1 MLQPGETVGLD
12 GTSPLRLKIGNA
24 SATRVTYK
32 GEGVDLAPVTSR
44 DNVAKLELK

>member
-12 GTSPLRLKIGNA
+12 GASPLRVKIGNA
-24 SATRVTYK
+24 SATQVSFRGRAVELT
-32 GEGVDLAPVTSR
+32 PTR